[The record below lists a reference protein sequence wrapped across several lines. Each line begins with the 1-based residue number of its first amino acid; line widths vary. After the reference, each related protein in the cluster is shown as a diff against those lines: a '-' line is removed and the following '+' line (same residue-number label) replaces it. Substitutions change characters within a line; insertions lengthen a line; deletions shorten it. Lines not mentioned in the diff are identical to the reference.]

1 MDCPWG
7 QGESDMTEQL
17 SLSLLSRDYV
27 KPQVFGGEQ
36 AQRLLPGPPLF
47 LSSDPFLPRANQEP
61 SHTGFILGN
70 GPAGTQSRLPPP
82 LSGLSQ
88 HLPSDHNPQTPQLY
102 LFPKYEL
109 SRSGVPKSLRP
120 HGL

>member
-1 MDCPWG
+1 
-7 QGESDMTEQL
+7 MTEQL
-17 SLSLLSRDYV
+17 SLSLLSYV
-27 KPQVFGGEQ
+27 KPQVFGGDQ
-36 AQRLLPGPPLF
+36 AQQLLPDPPLF

-70 GPAGTQSRLPPP
+70 GPAGTQSRLSSP
-82 LSGLSQ
+82 LPGLSQ
-88 HLPSDHNPQTPQLY
+88 HLPSDPNPQTPQLY